1 MRVIIVGCGGVGSAL
16 AFQLSKKGH
25 QVTIIDQYK
34 FAFDNLPIDF
44 KGKVIEGDV
53 LTRNV
58 WQRAEVDKADAL
70 AAVTSSD
77 SLNVLVAHI
86 AKTEFQVERVV
97 ARNIDP
103 RQQSLQE
110 AFNVPIVGAASW
122 GAQRVEELLT
132 DSPLHAALVDQQA
145 GFAIYHLEIPASW
158 DGRPLEVLL
167 PKGHYELL
175 SWTRNGK
182 PITIESAAVLAGG
195 DLIYLRA
202 APDEIEH
209 LRNNLGPEQEK
220 PA

>member
-25 QVTIIDQYK
+25 QVTVIDQYK

-44 KGKVIEGDV
+44 KGRVIEGDV

-58 WQRAEVDKADAL
+58 WQRAEVENADAL

-86 AKTEFQVERVV
+86 AKTEFNVDRVV

-132 DSPLHAALVDQQA
+132 DSPLHVALIDHQA
-145 GFAIYHLEIPASW
+145 GFAIYHLEVPSSW
-158 DGRPLEVLL
+158 DGHPYTELL
-167 PKGHYELL
+167 PKGHFELL

-182 PITIESAAVLAGG
+182 PITIESTAVMAGG

-202 APDEIEH
+202 DPEEIERLRTH
-209 LRNNLGPEQEK
+209 LGLEQEK